1 MFLHLY
7 QAATHVSGIYP
18 GHLQGITS

>member
-7 QAATHVSGIYP
+7 KAATHASGIYP

>member
-7 QAATHVSGIYP
+7 KAATHVSGIYP